1 MSDARQCLDCHRVRP
16 VEAFYKTQGGAGR
29 SARCRDCI
37 ETRAT
42 EHRVEKAAARK
53 QESEELLD
61 FLSSGGLI
69 TELSPDQWLAEGRLK
84 RGGPNWMP
92 KARPRSNSPRM
103 GRCWGCGEEIP
114 LTDFY
119 RYHIVKGQL
128 RFRNGE
134 ERSHYCKP
142 CVKRRAVEREC
153 ADCGTTVL
161 TTTLRTESHLSPHC
175 VDCREKRTRA
185 KHCPRCQITK
195 PLHAFGSTN
204 GRPTGWCKICIA
216 ASNRERRRT
225 LREAMKRGC
234 SGPTG

>member
-16 VEAFYKTQGGAGR
+16 AEAFYKTQGGAGR

-37 ETRAT
+37 EIRAA
-42 EHRVEKAAARK
+42 EHRIEKEAARK
-53 QESEELLD
+53 QENEEVLD
-61 FLSSGGLI
+61 FLSSGGLS
-69 TELSPDQWLAEGRLK
+69 TELSPDQWLAEGRLN
-84 RGGPNWMP
+84 RGGSNWTP

-114 LTDFY
+114 LIDFY
-119 RYHIVKGQL
+119 RYHIVKGYL

-142 CVKRRAVEREC
+142 CMKRRAVEREC

-161 TTTLRTESHLSPHC
+161 TITLKTESHVSPHC
-175 VDCREKRTRA
+175 AECREKRTRA

-195 PLHAFGSTN
+195 PVDEFGLSN
-204 GRPTGWCKICIA
+204 GRPTGWCKSCIA
-216 ASNRERRRT
+216 AANKERRK
-225 LREAMKRGC
+225 LIREARKRGC
-234 SGPTG
+234 SGPPE